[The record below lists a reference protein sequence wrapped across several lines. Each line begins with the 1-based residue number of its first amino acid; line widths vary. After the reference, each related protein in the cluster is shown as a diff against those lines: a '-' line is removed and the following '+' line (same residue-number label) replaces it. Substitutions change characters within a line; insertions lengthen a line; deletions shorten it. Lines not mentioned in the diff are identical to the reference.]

1 MDTFYLIGKC
11 KGVIRKNG
19 FFFVNLKSVILWVS
33 VGFYGKAGRKQWKN
47 IDRIKEKDYNG
58 NNYNEKTMTVRK
70 NRSGG
75 LLS

>member
-1 MDTFYLIGKC
+1 MAS
-11 KGVIRKNG
+11 
-19 FFFVNLKSVILWVS
+19 FFVNLKSVILWVF
-33 VGFYGKAGRKQWKN
+33 VGFYGKAGQKQWKN